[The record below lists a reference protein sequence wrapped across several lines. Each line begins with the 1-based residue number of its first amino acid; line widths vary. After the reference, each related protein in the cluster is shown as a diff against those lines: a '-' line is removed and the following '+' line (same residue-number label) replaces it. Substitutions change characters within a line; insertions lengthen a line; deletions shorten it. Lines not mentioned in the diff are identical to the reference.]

1 MLLLKALLIVT
12 KDVNSMSTK
21 LDFEHYNEWIAP
33 ISQLESPAFV
43 QGLMIG
49 QLCAD
54 TSLTEAMWLK
64 QFLVEAGITKIK
76 ERWLQDLHQLYEH
89 TLLGLNSDAF
99 ELELFLPDDTSS
111 LSQRVNHLALWA
123 EGVLHG
129 LGLGQL
135 PELNTELTELI
146 QDLSE
151 LAMVEPPENV
161 DDMAE
166 EQYMQLYE
174 FARLAAMMFYDQLH
188 PMATKT
194 PTKAENESA
203 ITLH

>member
-12 KDVNSMSTK
+12 KDVYLMSTK
-21 LDFEHYNEWIAP
+21 LDFDHYNQWIAP

-49 QLCAD
+49 QICAD
-54 TSLTEAMWLK
+54 TSLTEALWLK
-64 QFLVEAGITKIK
+64 QFLTEAGITKIK
-76 ERWLQDLHQLYEH
+76 ESWLHDLHQLYEQ

-99 ELELFLPDDTSS
+99 ELELLLPDDTSS
-111 LSQRVNHLALWA
+111 LAQRVHHLALWS

-151 LAMVEPPENV
+151 LAMVAPPEDA

-188 PMATKT
+188 PMATKA
-194 PTKAENESA
+194 PAKAASDA
-203 ITLH
+203 AVTLH